1 MTDAELKAYLERAR
15 TIAVLGA
22 HKDPLRPAH
31 YVPKYLFEQG
41 YRLLPVNPR
50 FRGEE
55 LFGTK
60 VAGSLGEILEPVDI
74 LDIFRPPEAL
84 MGHLE
89 EVLALRPGMVWL
101 QSGIRHPAFEAALRQ
116 AGLLVV
122 ADRCLMVEHRRLF
135 SL

>member
-60 VAGSLGEILEPVDI
+60 VVGSLGEILEPVDI
-74 LDIFRPPEAL
+74 LDVFRPPEAL

-122 ADRCLMVEHRRLF
+122 ADRCLMVEYRRLF